1 MKPIDMI
8 LAYAEPNGHRHALS
22 VFPCWGVT
30 PEGTCECTKG
40 ASCTSPGKH
49 PIPSNGLKAATRD
62 VEQIRQW
69 WTANPNANLGIP
81 TGRANGLLVI
91 DVDNGPEKHG
101 EDNLLALEGTLG
113 RLPETW
119 ESLTGGGG
127 RHLFFQY
134 PEGLDVRNSASK
146 LAPNIDVRGEGGYV
160 IAEPARHASGRIYA
174 WETEHMPDDVPLAQ
188 LPMGWLNA
196 LTGSHT
202 TPPAQQPIPQAR
214 FELPDTIP
222 EGQRNDVLFKLAASM
237 RAGGVQE
244 DAALETLRKVNT
256 ERCKPPLPADEVE
269 MVHRSALRYPQGSP
283 PIYIRGAQNHGT
295 CYIPDD
301 RTEIGVAK
309 KFAEIYRD
317 RLLSVP
323 AFGWCAWNGKVWE
336 LGVKEKALLLYQEL
350 ADNILDEATKIVQQR
365 TGDAQAEA
373 LLNFAQKIRTA
384 RWESSVLT
392 LAAPYLLAGAEDFDS
407 DPWTL
412 NTPGG
417 LVNLK
422 NGAVRP
428 HDPKAMC
435 SMITSADPTVV
446 QPSDKWNSFLKRVTC
461 NDGQL
466 ESYLQMFYGM
476 AAVGKIYR
484 EGLEM
489 HVGGGANG
497 KSTLN
502 NPILAVLGDYATM
515 IAPEV
520 LMVSRTRDEVRGLA
534 GLRGKRLVLSS
545 ETEEGQRL
553 SASIVKRLTSTDRV
567 RAREL
572 YKEEFSFVPS
582 HTLVLCSNHLPKIS
596 GIDHGIWRRIHAVP
610 FDARFDADGQ
620 KPHPNYGDLLLREE
634 RSSILRWVID
644 GARKFHANGNRM
656 PDVPTRVRSATES
669 YRTGEDWISNFIAD
683 RCVEAPSD
691 YAASSQL
698 YEAYRIWAL
707 SNGEYV
713 RRSRDFAQ
721 ALEAAGYDKCRR
733 SSGIYWK
740 GLKLVPSDARP
751 VYHSM

>member
-8 LAYAEPNGHRHALS
+8 LAYADPNGHRHALS

-30 PEGTCECTKG
+30 PEGVCECPKG
-40 ASCTSPGKH
+40 AACTSPGKH
-49 PIPSNGLKAATRD
+49 PIPLNGLKAATRD
-62 VEQIRQW
+62 AVQIRHW
-69 WTANPNANLGIP
+69 WSAHPNANLGIL

-101 EDNLLALEGTLG
+101 EENLIALEEKLG
-113 RLPETW
+113 RLPVTW

-134 PEGLDVRNSASK
+134 PEGLDVRNSTSK
-146 LAPNIDVRGEGGYV
+146 LAPNIDVRSEGGYV
-160 IAEPARHASGRIYA
+160 IAEPSRHASGRIYA
-174 WETEHMPDDVPLAQ
+174 WEAEHMPEDVPLAQ
-188 LPMGWLNA
+188 LPMSWLNA
-196 LTGSHT
+196 LTGLHT
-202 TPPAQQPIPQAR
+202 TPPAQQPVPQAR

-222 EGQRNDVLFKLAASM
+222 VGQRNDVLFKLAASM

-244 DAALETLRKVNT
+244 GVALEMLHTVNT
-256 ERCKPPLPADEVE
+256 ERCKPPLPSEEVE

-283 PIYIRGAQNHGT
+283 PIFIQGAKDHGT
-295 CYIPDD
+295 CFIPED

-309 KFAEIYRD
+309 KFAEIYKD
-317 RLLSVP
+317 QLLFVP
-323 AFGWCAWNGKVWE
+323 AFGWCAWNGQVWE
-336 LGVKEKALLLYQEL
+336 LGVKEKALLLFQEL

-392 LAAPYLLAGAEDFDS
+392 IAGPNLLAGAEDFDS

-422 NGAVRP
+422 NGVIRP

-446 QPSDKWNSFLKRVTC
+446 QPSDKWEDFLERVTC
-461 NDGQL
+461 NDVQL
-466 ESYLQMFYGM
+466 EGYFQMFYGM
-476 AAVGKIYR
+476 ASVGKIYR
-484 EGLEM
+484 EGLEIQ
-489 HVGGGANG
+489 VGGGANG

-502 NPILAVLGDYATM
+502 NPVLASLGDYATT

-534 GLRGKRLVLSS
+534 CLRGKRLVLSS

-553 SASIVKRLTSTDRV
+553 SASVVKRLTSTDRV

-572 YKEEFSFVPS
+572 YREEFSFVPS

-610 FDARFDADGQ
+610 FDAKFDAVGQ

-634 RSSILRWVID
+634 GNSILRWVID

-656 PDVPTRVRSATES
+656 PDAPTRVRLATES

-683 RCVEAPSD
+683 RCVEDPSD
-691 YAASSQL
+691 CVAGSQL

-707 SNGEYV
+707 SNGEYA

-721 ALEAAGYDKCRR
+721 ALEAAGYEKWRH
-733 SSGIYWK
+733 SSGSYWK
-740 GLKLVPSDARP
+740 GLKLVPSENRS
-751 VYHSM
+751 VFQSV

>member
-22 VFPCWGVT
+22 IFPCWGVSQ
-30 PEGTCECTKG
+30 EGTCECPKG
-40 ASCTSPGKH
+40 TACTSPGKH

-62 VEQIRQW
+62 VNQIRQW

-101 EDNLLALEGTLG
+101 EDNLIALEGTLG

-146 LAPNIDVRGEGGYV
+146 FAPNIDVRGEGGYV

-350 ADNILDEATKIVQQR
+350 ADNILDEATRIVQQR

-392 LAAPYLLAGAEDFDS
+392 LAAPYLLADAEDFDS

-422 NGAVRP
+422 NGAVKP

-435 SMITSADPTVV
+435 SMITSADPTVI
-446 QPSDKWNSFLKRVTC
+446 QPGTKWKEFLKRVTC
-461 NDGQL
+461 QDPQL
-466 ESYLQMFYGM
+466 EHYLQTLFGM
-476 AAVGKIYR
+476 AAVGKIYQ
-484 EGLEM
+484 EGFALFF
-489 HVGGGANG
+489 GGGANG
-497 KSTLN
+497 KSTLC
-502 NPILAVLGDYATM
+502 NPIRAALGNYATT
-515 IAPEV
+515 IAPEIF
-520 LMVSRTRDEVRGLA
+520 MVSKNRDEVRGLA

-545 ETEEGQRL
+545 ESEEGQRL
-553 SASIVKRLTSTDRV
+553 SASIVKRLASTDRI

-572 YKEEFSFVPS
+572 YKEEFDFEPS
-582 HTLVLCSNHLPKIS
+582 HTLVMFTNHLPKIS

-634 RSSILRWVID
+634 GSSILRWVID
-644 GARKFHANGNRM
+644 GARMFHATGNRL
-656 PDVPTRVRSATES
+656 PDEPRRVRQATEA
-669 YRTGEDWISNFIAD
+669 YRSGEDWLRNFLD
-683 RCVEAPSD
+683 ECCELNQSYCV
-691 YAASSQL
+691 ASGAL
-698 YEAYRIWAL
+698 NKAYRQWAD
-707 SNGEYV
+707 SNGEYA
-713 RRSRDFAQ
+713 RRTQDFAQ
-721 ALEAAGYDKCRR
+721 ALEAAGFTRR
-733 SSGIYWK
+733 KTMHGRYWD
-740 GLKLVPSDARP
+740 GLKLVPQQSA
-751 VYHSM
+751 YAYQSS